1 MPHRLPD
8 GILPIVQLGPYRL
21 LSRIGQGGMGEVWKA
36 EDTDLLRTVAVK
48 LLKEEMASDAEWK
61 ARFLREARTVARLSH
76 PNIATIYAVGEVGSR
91 MYIAMELVEGD
102 SLKTMIAA
110 RTLKAPDVARI
121 IKRCADALG
130 EAHSL
135 GIIHR
140 DVKPENIVVTRRGVK
155 MLDFGIAKI
164 LDAPPEDAG
173 KLTSDGTVIG
183 TPDYMSPEQALGRTI
198 DHRSDIFSLGV
209 VLYEAL
215 SGQHPFASASVTET
229 LVRIVTR
236 DPIDLATLLPDLPP
250 QLLEVV
256 QRALQKKPSERY
268 ETAKQMGSALNKIYP
283 TSSSVMFPVQS
294 RNAPTMP
301 ITPTPEPVP
310 EVPTPPPPPAPPKPA
325 AKAKSSGHHR
335 AINPE
340 WRVLVADDD
349 PEVRRQLGD
358 VLTQHRLTYDEATNG
373 SEAIQQLKRRKY
385 ALAFIDLMMPRVD
398 GWAVVDFIRS
408 HAEHRGTKTYVVAA
422 GEQRLST
429 ADQDVVSGVVS
440 KPLDPGKLDLL
451 LRNFI
456 KTAP

>member
-1 MPHRLPD
+1 M
-8 GILPIVQLGPYRL
+8 QLGPYRL
-21 LSRIGQGGMGEVWKA
+21 LSRIGHGGMGEVWKA

-76 PNIATIYAVGEVGSR
+76 PNIATIYAVGEVGTR

-102 SLKTMIAA
+102 SLKVLIAA
-110 RTLKAPDVARI
+110 RTLKMPDVTRI
-121 IKRCADALG
+121 IKRCADALA
-130 EAHSL
+130 EAHSQ

-155 MLDFGIAKI
+155 MLDFGIAKV

-209 VLYEAL
+209 VLYETL

-236 DPIDLATLLPDLPP
+236 EPLALATLVPDAPP
-250 QLLEVV
+250 QLVEIVEK
-256 QRALQKKPSERY
+256 ALNKKPSERF
-268 ETAKQMGSALNKIYP
+268 ETAKQMASALNKVYP
-283 TSSSVMFPVQS
+283 TSSSAMFPVAE
-294 RNAPTMP
+294 RNSPTMP
-301 ITPTPEPVP
+301 ITPTPEPMP
-310 EVPTPPPPPAPPKPA
+310 AAPLPPPAPPPPKPA
-325 AKAKSSGHHR
+325 KRSSGRLR
-335 AINPE
+335 AVNPD

-349 PEVRRQLGD
+349 PEVRKQLGE
-358 VLTQHRLTYDEATNG
+358 VLAQHRLPYDEAANG
-373 SEAIQQLKRRKY
+373 SEAIQQLKKRKY
-385 ALAFIDLMMPRVD
+385 VLAFIDLMMPRID
-398 GWAVVDFIRS
+398 GWAVVDFIRG

-440 KPLDPGKLDLL
+440 KPFDPAKLDLL
-451 LRNFI
+451 LRNFM
-456 KTAP
+456 KSAS

>member
-1 MPHRLPD
+1 
-8 GILPIVQLGPYRL
+8 
-21 LSRIGQGGMGEVWKA
+21 MGEVWKA

-76 PNIATIYAVGEVGSR
+76 PNIATIYAVGEVGTH
-91 MYIAMELVEGD
+91 MYIAMELVEGE
-102 SLKTMIAA
+102 SLKSMIAA
-110 RTLKAPDVARI
+110 RSLTMPDVARI
-121 IKRCADALG
+121 IKRCADALA
-130 EAHSL
+130 EAHAN

-140 DVKPENIVVTRRGVK
+140 DVKPENIVVTRRGLK
-155 MLDFGIAKI
+155 MLDFGIAKV
-164 LDAPPEDAG
+164 LEPQAEDAG

-183 TPDYMSPEQALGRTI
+183 TPDYMSPEQALGKTI

-236 DPIDLATLLPDLPP
+236 EPIELAKVVPEAPP
-250 QLLEVV
+250 QLLDIVEK
-256 QRALQKKPSERY
+256 ALKKKPSERY
-268 ETAKQMGSALNKIYP
+268 ETAKQMGSALNKLYP
-283 TSSSVMFPVQS
+283 VTSSSAMFPVVA
-294 RNAPTMP
+294 RNSPTMP
-301 ITPTPEPVP
+301 IAPTPEPVP
-310 EVPTPPPPPAPPKPA
+310 QAPPPKPTPPPKPA
-325 AKAKSSGHHR
+325 RAKSSGRHR
-335 AINPE
+335 AIDPD

-358 VLTQHRLTYDEATNG
+358 VLAQHRLPYDEAANG
-373 SEAIQQLKRRKY
+373 SEAIQQLKKRKY
-385 ALAFIDLMMPRVD
+385 VLAFIDTMMPRID

-422 GEQRLST
+422 GDQRLST
-429 ADQDVVSGVVS
+429 ADQDIVSGVVL
-440 KPLDPGKLDLL
+440 KPFDPAKLDLL
-451 LRNFI
+451 LRNFL